1 MSVSC
6 VLEGLR
12 EDVQAPGTIRAW
24 CSLSIVVSGYD
35 RSVNGSQLHDAF
47 RRFQSPVKKNIFYE
61 LFSKK
66 YKQVSW
72 VRARCWCLAVCIPAI
87 FKGRWAEFKRHA
99 CEQQPLMSASPAE
112 FSSPAEY
119 RLGHGKHQTAAILSD
134 GAELRAHDSIS
145 DNKNPPLPCG
155 ASVKPEAPSVSLA
168 LWPLGGRPPI
178 CEVTMIVHR
187 NLVHTSGFDFLVEL
201 AAVSL

>member
-12 EDVQAPGTIRAW
+12 EEVQAPGTIRAW

-72 VRARCWCLAVCIPAI
+72 VRASCWCLAVCIPAI
-87 FKGRWAEFKRHA
+87 FKGRRAEFKRHA

-134 GAELRAHDSIS
+134 GAELRAHDSVS

-155 ASVKPEAPSVSLA
+155 ASVKPGSTFCESGIVTTRGPPTN
-168 LWPLGGRPPI
+168 LWGHDDSTQKLGSYIGVGFSSR
-178 CEVTMIVHR
+178 
-187 NLVHTSGFDFLVEL
+187 TS
-201 AAVSL
+201 SC